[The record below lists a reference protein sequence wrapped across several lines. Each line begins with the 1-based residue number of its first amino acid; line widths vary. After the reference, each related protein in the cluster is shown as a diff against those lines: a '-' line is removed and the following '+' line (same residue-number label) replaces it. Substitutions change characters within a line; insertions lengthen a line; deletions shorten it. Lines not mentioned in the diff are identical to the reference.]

1 MKGIKNFKRS
11 NRKYLALLMAALTAA
26 ASLSA
31 CSGSTSGDA
40 SQSSSAKTENNG
52 SGAPVLCFVEEHGTP
67 AAGNFDPATFGI
79 HFSLARMCLNR
90 FLPTTTSRNRLRIWL
105 SHGKH
110 PMI

>member
-52 SGAPVLCFVEEHGTP
+52 SGAAGSVLRVGRTWDSGS
-67 AAGNFDPATFGI
+67 GNFDPATFSGI
-79 HFSLARMCLNR
+79 SFQ
-90 FLPTTTSRNRLRIWL
+90 LPTTTSRNRLRIWL